1 MCQYAVVD
9 LEMCKVPYGAKK
21 SKYQWKHETI
31 QIGAVLLNE
40 SLEIIDKFSTYVF
53 PQFGFI
59 DTYINNLTG
68 ISRANVRNAP
78 IMEKALQEFMNW
90 IPNGAKVVSWSRN
103 DELQI
108 RHEIEAKD
116 ICIEGLD
123 VILDNWIDCQKTFG
137 EKMDSA
143 KCYKL
148 SEALVAADIM
158 YEDGAHDGLV
168 DAYNTALLF
177 AKMEREP
184 QLVLNP
190 YYQNAISSDEEASSG
205 FTIGNLF
212 AGVDLQS
219 FVTA

>member
-9 LEMCKVPYGAKK
+9 LEMCKVPCGTKK
-21 SKYQWKHETI
+21 DKYPWRHETI

-40 SLEIIDKFSTYVF
+40 ALEIVDEFSTYVF

-59 DTYINNLTG
+59 DTFINDLTG
-68 ISRANVRNAP
+68 ISEADVQNAP
-78 IMEKALQEFMNW
+78 SMEEALRRFVNWLPDGVKA
-90 IPNGAKVVSWSRN
+90 VSWSRS
-103 DELQI
+103 DEQQI

-116 ICIEGLD
+116 ICIEGLNA
-123 VILDNWIDCQKTFG
+123 ILDNWIDCQETFG
-137 EKMDSA
+137 EKMNSSR
-143 KCYKL
+143 CYKL

-158 YEDGAHDGLV
+158 YKDGAHDGLV

-190 YYQNAISSDEEASSG
+190 YYADAISDESSDSG

-212 AGVDLQS
+212 AGVDLRS
-219 FVTA
+219 LLTA

>member
-1 MCQYAVVD
+1 MCQYVVVD
-9 LEMCKVPYGAKK
+9 LEMCRVPNVARKTKYRLK
-21 SKYQWKHETI
+21 SETI

-40 SLEIIDKFSTYVF
+40 SLEIEGEFSTYVM

-59 DTYINNLTG
+59 DTYINTLTG
-68 ISRANVRNAP
+68 ISRANVCNAP
-78 IMEKALQEFMNW
+78 NMEEALQKFVNW
-90 IPNGAKVVSWSRN
+90 IPSDVRVVSWSRN

-116 ICIEGLD
+116 IHIEEID

-137 EKMDSA
+137 EKMNSSR
-143 KCYKL
+143 CYKL

-177 AKMEREP
+177 AKMKREP
-184 QLVLNP
+184 ILILNP
-190 YYQNAISSDEEASSG
+190 YYQNAILSDEESSSG

-212 AGVDLQS
+212 AGVDLKS
-219 FVTA
+219 FVTI